1 MGWLRAHGACED
13 QVRLVEQEFGA
24 TTIPVTARHRAHSRS
39 SQVQNVGA
47 VWPRSAQV
55 R

>member
-1 MGWLRAHGACED
+1 MEGSPAVGPVGADAEGQGGGGHGNA
-13 QVRLVEQEFGA
+13 
-24 TTIPVTARHRAHSRS
+24 ARHRAHSRS